1 MTATNQQNSKQQN
14 NTISDYDRAL
24 SALHA
29 ISPDIQRG
37 DEWMPVM
44 LAAIDEGIA
53 KEAIQAWS
61 ATSDKYDPVDFER
74 TWKEI
79 TRRPSGKVT
88 GSTLYWHAMQH
99 GWSAPRKQAG
109 YTPPSPEESEHKQQ
123 ERAVQKA
130 ITNAA
135 RIEQERIEGERAAA
149 WANALNRASQP
160 ASPAHPYLQR
170 KGIAPTR
177 TLRQIDAS
185 EAAAILGYA
194 PSAGGKQ
201 LAGTLL
207 LAVGKRTT
215 GGLCTA
221 ELIDGVPPLTEEEQ
235 AQYAAEGKKPPSWRK
250 TAIKG
255 AGTRTGA
262 YWATGKPEA
271 AAVILIAEG
280 IATAISAR
288 DGSVLGLG
296 DDAVGVATF
305 SNGNLPD
312 VAAAMRQ
319 QYPQAKIVICADVDK
334 ATGTV
339 PDKYAVEA
347 AQLVGGYL
355 AVPDFGA
362 DRPEGAKDFN
372 DLHQLHG
379 LAAVKACIDAAQL
392 IEPEPAQAEA
402 DEGSHV
408 VITSFAD
415 IKPEAIDWLWYGWLA
430 RGKFHLLA
438 GAPGQGKTTI
448 AMAMAATVS
457 MGGKWADGS
466 KCEAGRVL
474 IWSGE
479 DDPADTLAPRLLA
492 AGANVQRCSYLTG
505 KRSKDGQAQ
514 PFDPAHD
521 MPQLEAALRKMGG
534 VDLLVID
541 PVVSAITGDSHKNAE
556 VRRGLQPVLD
566 LAAAQKCAVLGITHF
581 SKGGQGADPTQ
592 RVIGSVAFSAV
603 ARVVL
608 VAAKAKDKEGKE
620 VRILARS
627 KANIADDSGGF
638 EYYLEQTTI
647 EGGIEASRIAWGQ
660 AVEGS
665 ARELLT
671 DPDAPE
677 DEGATDVVNLLRDTL
692 SADEWTE
699 CSLIFKT
706 LAAQGF
712 SKKQAWTASRKLQI
726 CKKNVGFG
734 ADKKGYWKLP
744 HTSAKPPAIDS
755 NLSIDSNDST
765 FQNMESMESMGNL
778 GGNGIYG
785 APDFD
790 QPADPVQPC
799 NLHTNS
805 LETLKTSPAIVTNSP
820 VGDGAEMEQTSPIN
834 PDIAAPDY
842 VEITI

>member
-24 SALHA
+24 SALQA
-29 ISPDIQRG
+29 IPADYQRAEWVGLLGAAKAAGLDDSDIEQ
-37 DEWMPVM
+37 
-44 LAAIDEGIA
+44 
-53 KEAIQAWS
+53 WS
-61 ATSDKYDPVDFER
+61 ASSDKYDPRNFKSTIKKISE
-74 TWKEI
+74 
-79 TRRPSGKVT
+79 T
-88 GSTLYWHAMQH
+88 GGATEASLYWHAMQN
-99 GWSAPRKQAG
+99 GWIDPRKQEG
-109 YTPPSPEESEHKQQ
+109 YTPPSPEETERQRIEREEKKAASE
-123 ERAVQKA
+123 AATKA
-130 ITNAA
+130 REKAEGIQAA
-135 RIEQERIEGERAAA
+135 R
-149 WANALNRASQP
+149 WANALRKASQP

-170 KGIAPTR
+170 KGIAPTA

-221 ELIDGVPPLTEEEQ
+221 ELIDADG
-235 AQYAAEGKKPPSWRK
+235 RK

-271 AAVILIAEG
+271 AAAILIAEG

-296 DDAVGVATF
+296 DDVVGVATF

-319 QYPQAKIVICADVDK
+319 QYPQAKIVLCADVDK

-355 AVPDFGA
+355 AVPAFGA

>member
-24 SALHA
+24 SALQA
-29 ISPDIQRG
+29 IPADYQRAEWVGLLGAAKAAGLDDSDIEQ
-37 DEWMPVM
+37 
-44 LAAIDEGIA
+44 
-53 KEAIQAWS
+53 WS
-61 ATSDKYDPVDFER
+61 ASSDKYDPRNFKSTIKKISE
-74 TWKEI
+74 
-79 TRRPSGKVT
+79 T
-88 GSTLYWHAMQH
+88 GGATEASLYWHAMQN
-99 GWSAPRKQAG
+99 GWIDPRKQEG
-109 YTPPSPEESEHKQQ
+109 YTPPSPEETERQRIEREEKKAASE
-123 ERAVQKA
+123 AATKA
-130 ITNAA
+130 REKAEGIQAA
-135 RIEQERIEGERAAA
+135 R
-149 WANALNRASQP
+149 WANALRKASQP

-170 KGIAPTR
+170 KGIAPTA

-221 ELIDGVPPLTEEEQ
+221 ELIDADG
-235 AQYAAEGKKPPSWRK
+235 RK
-250 TAIKG
+250 TALAG
-255 AGTRTGA
+255 LGTRTGA

-271 AAVILIAEG
+271 AAAILIAEG

-296 DDAVGVATF
+296 DDVVGVATF

-319 QYPQAKIVICADVDK
+319 QYPQAKIVLCADVDK

-355 AVPDFGA
+355 AVPAFGA

-372 DLHQLHG
+372 DLHQLQG
-379 LAAVKACIDAAQL
+379 LEAVKACIDAAKL

-712 SKKQAWTASRKLQI
+712 SKKQAWTASRKLQV

>member
-24 SALHA
+24 SALQA
-29 ISPDIQRG
+29 IPADYQRAEWVGLLGAAKAAGLDDSDIEQ
-37 DEWMPVM
+37 
-44 LAAIDEGIA
+44 
-53 KEAIQAWS
+53 WS
-61 ATSDKYDPVDFER
+61 ASSDKYDPRNFKSTIKKISE
-74 TWKEI
+74 
-79 TRRPSGKVT
+79 T
-88 GSTLYWHAMQH
+88 GGATEASLYWHAMQN
-99 GWSAPRKQAG
+99 GWIDPRKQEG
-109 YTPPSPEESEHKQQ
+109 YTPPSPEETERQRIEREEKKAASE
-123 ERAVQKA
+123 AATKA
-130 ITNAA
+130 REKAEGIQAA
-135 RIEQERIEGERAAA
+135 R
-149 WANALNRASQP
+149 WANALRKASQP

-170 KGIAPTR
+170 KGIAPTA

-339 PDKYAVEA
+339 PDKYAVDA

-379 LAAVKACIDAAQL
+379 LEAVKACIDAAQL

-712 SKKQAWTASRKLQI
+712 SKKQAWTASRKLQV